1 MLMMHLSRFCE
12 ELILWSSQE
21 FQFIEMSRINTQLE
35 AALCRKRKPG
45 YGRTNPW

>member
-21 FQFIEMSRINTQLE
+21 FQFIEMSDQYATE
-35 AALCRKRKPG
+35 AALCRKRKIQIW
-45 YGRTNPW
+45 RN